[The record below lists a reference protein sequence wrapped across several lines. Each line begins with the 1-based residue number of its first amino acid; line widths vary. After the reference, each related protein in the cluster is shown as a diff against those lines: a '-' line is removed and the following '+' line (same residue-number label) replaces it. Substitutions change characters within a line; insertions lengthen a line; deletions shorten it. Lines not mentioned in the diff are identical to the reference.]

1 MRESMTLQEQI
12 KKDLMAAMKA
22 KDEIQKSSLRVVMG
36 EFGRMASKTLTDDE
50 VISVIKKLIKA
61 EKEVL
66 VQKNDDT
73 SPFIET
79 IARYLPQM
87 ASDEEVKAW
96 IEANV
101 DFSQF
106 KNKMQ
111 AMGLIMKH
119 FGATADGNRVKTLL
133 QAM

>member
-1 MRESMTLQEQI
+1 MTLQEQI
-12 KKDLMAAMKA
+12 KKDLITAMKA
-22 KDEIQKSSLRVVMG
+22 RDEGQKNSLRVVMG
-36 EFGRMASKTLTDDE
+36 EFGRMDEKTLTDDQ

-66 VQKNDDT
+66 AQKEADT
-73 SPFIET
+73 SEFIDTLE
-79 IARYLPQM
+79 RYLPKM
-87 ASDEEVKAW
+87 ASDAEIKTW

-111 AMGLIMKH
+111 AMGTIMKH
-119 FGATADGNRVKTLL
+119 FGATADGSRVKDIL
-133 QAM
+133 QSM

>member
-1 MRESMTLQEQI
+1 MTLQEQI

-22 KDEIQKSSLRVVMG
+22 KAEAQKSSLRVVMG
-36 EFGRMASKTLTDDE
+36 EFGRMADKTLSDDQ
-50 VISVIKKLIKA
+50 VVAVIKKLIKA

-66 VQKNDDT
+66 AQKDADT
-73 SPFIET
+73 SEFIEA
-79 IARYLPQM
+79 IERYLPQM
-87 ASDEEVKAW
+87 ASDAEIKAW

-111 AMGLIMKH
+111 AMGTIMKH
-119 FGATADGNRVKTLL
+119 FGATADGNRVKTIL
-133 QAM
+133 QSM